1 MDQAKALLRQMADN
15 LNALET
21 RLIDFEDTNQTFS
34 PEELPQAQANE
45 TNIWA
50 RFNAAVPKFMDV
62 VMDSSAPLKDVSF
75 LEMSS
80 AVDKKLIAQLQEELT
95 ETRKYKIRFD
105 AMVDELAAA
114 NSEEQKKMTPN
125 TINSINKNLV
135 IANNIKK
142 KTIAQ
147 LKHKLNH
154 SQNEN
159 KIYKEFAD
167 GKISKADM
175 TTLID

>member
-1 MDQAKALLRQMADN
+1 MDQAKALMRQMADN

-62 VMDSSAPLKDVSF
+62 VMDSSAPLKDVTF

-80 AVDKKLIAQLQEELT
+80 AVDKKLIAQL
-95 ETRKYKIRFD
+95 
-105 AMVDELAAA
+105 
-114 NSEEQKKMTPN
+114 
-125 TINSINKNLV
+125 
-135 IANNIKK
+135 
-142 KTIAQ
+142 
-147 LKHKLNH
+147 
-154 SQNEN
+154 
-159 KIYKEFAD
+159 
-167 GKISKADM
+167 
-175 TTLID
+175 